1 MIEYINGTVAELTPA
16 SAVIE
21 TAAGVGYFLN
31 ISLGTY
37 SALKQGEHAKLYVY
51 EAIREDAYVLY
62 GFKGRREREIFQL
75 LISVSGVGPNTARMI
90 LSSLSPDEIEQI
102 VATENIGV

>member
-62 GFKGRREREIFQL
+62 GFKDDGNAKFSSCLSRYRAWAPIRR
-75 LISVSGVGPNTARMI
+75 A
-90 LSSLSPDEIEQI
+90 
-102 VATENIGV
+102 